1 MVKKIALIT
10 TSLVLLGLIFI
21 AWWPL
26 GRVFYQADIP
36 IGNDTINFVYYV
48 DYLRDNLAFPVLGW
62 KYQAFEGMPLL
73 LDQSWLNFYLVQP
86 LIHFLGIFLAIKAYV
101 LFFFFLFF
109 VFAYLL
115 FYEISGNL
123 LLSAGLTLLLA
134 RTGAVY
140 LPLYSSGVVLS
151 SISHTFYAMML
162 YFLVRFAK
170 RNEKK
175 SLYLAALALS
185 LSVYTHPGIAAVV
198 LFAAALFFFIFYSTG
213 QLSLMAFKKK
223 FSSAFIFFFLFGLVS
238 SLGLFP
244 YLYSRF
250 TEGGLKTFEFNFSS
264 SQITFSLLR
273 NSLNPVI
280 FLAAGIALIFGLLFI
295 NRLNRLVWPFLV
307 IFVYLLVFLWTL
319 YVGRNPLGGFMFP
332 HRLYWALVLTGL
344 AIVALLVS
352 PSGRENF
359 GKTKRLIHYGFTY
372 VLLPLVLVASLL
384 QPINKTLNFLGDSTI
399 NGKVWHNQTNS
410 DPGKVYGERI
420 LSAFNTDLA
429 FFKEAD
435 LSYRLYI
442 FDYIHNLSLGMITPV
457 PQTRGA
463 NHFMTAK
470 NADWFA
476 WFDAVFAQESQTKQ
490 RLEPYVA
497 EQQSVYLLDWY
508 AVRYL
513 FSYPGEPGMLA
524 NWFVKED
531 SPYVEARNTRGPN
544 VALKIKEEF
553 TSPIIKPSRAKVIG
567 FIGSQEGYDSFVRNL
582 GVLAYDS
589 EYVIPIRA
597 GEYLE
602 EISEDDLI
610 NFDGLFIYSYRE
622 KNKEKHLLA
631 WEKIED
637 FVNNGGTVL
646 VDTGSYS
653 PEKYLDVLPEIFPVK
668 SLVSGSV
675 GTSWSVSS
683 KSDLFGDLDFSQL
696 SPLTYEEGF
705 WAVDYAQTLQS
716 GAREDLSLNGKI
728 VVASKTIG
736 RGNFYW
742 SGLNCLYRVH
752 YFKQNAQNEIGILK
766 VFLDKSF
773 GIQKEIS
780 LPFTSQRPKSEK
792 VIVAGQNA
800 KGVLFKENNYGG
812 WLAKATF
819 GNAGSENLKIY
830 PAGTEFMYV
839 RFPQDKTSSKFDMV
853 FEYKGKTSDWIFLM
867 MTLLGLILT
876 GDGLLFN
883 FRISKIGKVSL
894 VNFFSKPKNR
904 IGSWWEK
911 DEEAR

>member
-10 TSLVLLGLIFI
+10 ASLILLGLIFVT
-21 AWWPL
+21 WWPL
-26 GRVFYQADIP
+26 GRVFYQASTP

-73 LDQSWLNFYLVQP
+73 LDQSWLNFYFVQP
-86 LIHFLGIFLAIKAYV
+86 LIPLLGIFLAIKVYV

-123 LLSAGLTLLLA
+123 LLSAGLTLLLT

-175 SLYLAALALS
+175 SLYLAALALA

-198 LFAAALFFFIFYSTG
+198 LFAAALFFFIFYSTS
-213 QLSLMAFKKK
+213 QLSLTAFKQK
-223 FSSAFIFFFLFGLVS
+223 FNSAFIFFFLFGLVS

-250 TEGGLKTFEFNFSS
+250 TQGGLQSFEFNFSS
-264 SQITFSLLR
+264 SQITFSLLKS
-273 NSLNPVI
+273 SLNPVI
-280 FLAAGIALIFGLLFI
+280 FFAGGIALIFGLLFI
-295 NRLNRLVWPFLV
+295 KHLNRLIWPFLV
-307 IFVYLLVFLWTL
+307 IFIYLLIFLWTL
-319 YVGRNPLGGFMFP
+319 YIGKNPLGGFMFP
-332 HRLYWALVLTGL
+332 HRLYWALVLTSL

-359 GKTKRLIHYGFTY
+359 GKLKKLTHSGFTY
-372 VLLPLVLVASLL
+372 VLLPLVLVASLF
-384 QPINKTLNFLGDSTI
+384 QPINKTLNFLSDSII
-399 NGKVWHNQTNS
+399 NGKIWPNQANT
-410 DPGKVYGERI
+410 DPGKVYGERV
-420 LSAFNTDLA
+420 LSAFKTDLT
-429 FFKEAD
+429 FFSGAD
-435 LSYRLYI
+435 LSYRFYI
-442 FDYIHNLSLGMITPV
+442 FDYIHNLSLGMVTPV
-457 PQTRGA
+457 PQVRGA
-463 NHFMTAK
+463 HHFMTAK
-470 NADWFA
+470 NNDWFA

-497 EQQSVYLLDWY
+497 QQQSVYLLDWY

-531 SPYVEARNTRGPN
+531 SPYVEARNTKGPN

-553 TSPIIKPSRAKVIG
+553 TSPIIKPSRVKVIG
-567 FIGSQEGYDSFVRNL
+567 FIGSKDGYDSFIRNL

-602 EISEDDLI
+602 EVSEDDLA

-631 WEKIED
+631 WEKIEN
-637 FVNNGGTVL
+637 FVNNGGIVF

-675 GTSWSVSS
+675 GTSWTVSS
-683 KSDLFGDLDFSQL
+683 KSALFDDLDFSQL

-705 WAVDYAQTLQS
+705 WAVDYSQGLRS
-716 GAREDLSLNGKI
+716 GGREDLSLNGKI

-736 RGNFYW
+736 RGSFYW
-742 SGLNCLYRVH
+742 SGLNCPYRVH
-752 YFKQNAQNEIGILK
+752 YFKQNAQNEIEILK

-773 GIQKEIS
+773 AVQKETP
-780 LPFTSQRPKSEK
+780 LPFNSQRPKSEK
-792 VIVAGQNA
+792 AIVSGQDA

-819 GNAGSENLKIY
+819 AGAGSRNLKIY

-839 RFPQDKTSSKFDMV
+839 KFPQDKTSGKFEV
-853 FEYKGKTSDWIFLM
+853 IFEYKGKTSDWIFLTI
-867 MTLLGLILT
+867 TLLGLILT
-876 GDGLLFN
+876 VDGLLLN
-883 FRISKIGKVSL
+883 FRISKKGRAL
-894 VNFFSKPKNR
+894 LANFFSKPKDR

-911 DEEAR
+911 DEEAK